1 MENSNQIRRTKMKMT
16 PEQKAFY
23 EYGRAVESVR
33 ATVKKIRHQAIREF
47 GEPYFR
53 LMQSE
58 RKCLISAMDLAGK
71 IHTVRKKRAACRAWV
86 PLIRRDCHNCTY
98 QGITPVPDF
107 CFPCINEGIPINWE
121 PRKEG
126 E

>member
-1 MENSNQIRRTKMKMT
+1 MKKT

-23 EYGRAVESVR
+23 EYGRAGESVR

-71 IHTVRKKRAACRAWV
+71 IHTVRQKRVACRECV
-86 PLIRRDCHNCTY
+86 PTAERDCPNCKYHDLLTK
-98 QGITPVPDF
+98 QS
-107 CFPCINEGIPINWE
+107 PCRDCYPYEDQRLWE

>member
-1 MENSNQIRRTKMKMT
+1 MKLT

-23 EYGRAVESVR
+23 ECGQAVESLR
-33 ATVKKIRHQAIREF
+33 GAIYKIRKNAIYEF

-53 LMQSE
+53 LIQHE
-58 RKCLISAMDLAGK
+58 KKCLINAADLAGK
-71 IHTVRKKRAACRAWV
+71 IDTVRQKRSACRAWQ
-86 PLIRRDCHNCTY
+86 RRRCETCLHRD
-98 QGITPVPDF
+98 D
-107 CFPCINEGIPINWE
+107 EIPYTCDMCSRSPYASDNWE

>member
-1 MENSNQIRRTKMKMT
+1 MT

-23 EYGRAVESVR
+23 EYGRAGESVR

-71 IHTVRKKRAACRAWV
+71 IHTVRQKRAACRAWTSV
-86 PLIRRDCHNCTY
+86 KKRDCYNCKYRTISPDQHPC
-98 QGITPVPDF
+98 QG
-107 CFPCINEGIPINWE
+107 CYLNRWE

>member
-1 MENSNQIRRTKMKMT
+1 MKIT

-23 EYGRAVESVR
+23 EYGRAGESVR

-71 IHTVRKKRAACRAWV
+71 IHTVRQKRAACRAWLPV
-86 PLIRRDCHNCTY
+86 KERKCVNCKYYALKGTDYPCRDCVIADCDIDVH
-98 QGITPVPDF
+98 
-107 CFPCINEGIPINWE
+107 WE

-126 E
+126 V